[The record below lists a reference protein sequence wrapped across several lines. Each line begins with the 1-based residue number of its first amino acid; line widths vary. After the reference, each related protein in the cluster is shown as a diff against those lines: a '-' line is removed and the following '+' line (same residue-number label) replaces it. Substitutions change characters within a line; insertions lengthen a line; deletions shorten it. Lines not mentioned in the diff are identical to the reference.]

1 MSYHA
6 SLNTYNCSQVSI
18 FVGIVPQSHESD
30 DPSLATHTVGRR
42 TAFLRLLERM
52 MPARM

>member
-6 SLNTYNCSQVSI
+6 SLNTYNRSQVSNCSAK
-18 FVGIVPQSHESD
+18 PLESD